1 LVSTTTGNTTAAQAP
16 LNKGE
21 ELMNKLHR
29 VLAASVIAMSTAL
42 PAAWAADLTVG
53 FTLDADTL
61 DPANHRKRETET
73 IIRNMYDG
81 ILTRDSEMNV
91 VPEIAESFSQVSPTV
106 YDFKIRSGIKFH
118 DGSDL
123 TAEDVKFTLDRL
135 TVEGAMG
142 DGQTSPRQGLM
153 GPVASVEVVDGDT
166 VRINLSEPWPIL
178 PAMLPFQEVVS
189 KAFVESVGSQGM
201 ATEVNGTGPFRLV
214 EWRKG
219 ESIIMERFDDY
230 YGGATDIAPA
240 GPACVDRVIFK
251 VIPESASRVAA
262 LLAGDVDIINELPA
276 FSIEQVKSNAN
287 TDVMTVNGTRSFFLA
302 MNLEG
307 EYFDDP
313 KVRQAVAHAIDK
325 DLIIDRIL
333 SGYATRI
340 EGILSPDAF
349 GSSELPTYEYDPEK
363 AQALLAEAGYPD
375 GIDVTMDVE
384 GAFKDTAE
392 AVASLL
398 TKVGI
403 RTTVAVGEGAQLSD
417 KWRTKGAP
425 KTGDMFFTSWGNGSL
440 DPFDIFTPTHRT
452 NDRGNS
458 AGYANSELD
467 AILDAAAVELDT
479 EKRAGMYR
487 DAELIVNRDLPYV
500 YLWVP
505 QDIYG
510 VSNRLKGWRPSA
522 DSRINLHDA
531 CVE

>member
-1 LVSTTTGNTTAAQAP
+1 MVSLRRALLASALV
-16 LNKGE
+16 L
-21 ELMNKLHR
+21 
-29 VLAASVIAMSTAL
+29 STAL
-42 PAAWAADLTVG
+42 PAAHAADLIVG

-73 IIRNMYDG
+73 IIRNLYDG
-81 ILTRDSEMNV
+81 LVTRDGDMKV
-91 VPEIAESFSQVSPTV
+91 VPEIAESFVQVSPTV

-118 DGSDL
+118 DGSEM
-123 TAEDVKFTLDRL
+123 TAEDVKFTLDRI

-153 GPVASVEVVDGDT
+153 GPVASVEVVDGNT
-166 VRINLSEPWPIL
+166 VRINLKEPWPIL
-178 PAMLPFQEVVS
+178 PAMLPNQQIVS
-189 KAFVESVGSQGM
+189 KAFVEKAGAAGI
-201 ATEVNGTGPFRLV
+201 ATAENGTGPFKLV

-219 ESIIMERFDDY
+219 DSIIMERFDDY
-230 YGGATDIAPA
+230 YGGATDIAPV
-240 GPACVDRVIFK
+240 GKACVDRVIFK

-276 FSIEQVKSNAN
+276 FSIEQVKSNPN
-287 TDVMTVNGTRSFFLA
+287 TDVMTVNGTRSFFIA
-302 MNLEG
+302 MNMQG
-307 EYFDDP
+307 EIFDDP
-313 KVRQAVAHAIDK
+313 KVRQAAAYAIDK
-325 DLIIDRIL
+325 DLLIEKIL
-333 SGYATRI
+333 AGNAVSI
-340 EGILSPDAF
+340 SGILSPDAF
-349 GSSELPTYEYDPEK
+349 GSSELPAYSYDPEK
-363 AQALLAEAGYPD
+363 AKALLAEAGFPD

-398 TKVGI
+398 TKAGI
-403 RTTVAVGEGAQLSD
+403 RTTVAVGEGAQLTE
-417 KWRTKGAP
+417 KWRTQGKP
-425 KTGDMFFTSWGNGSL
+425 KTGDMYFTSWGNGSL

-458 AGYANSELD
+458 AGYANPQLD
-467 AILDAAAVELDT
+467 AILDAAAVELDV
-479 EKRAGMYR
+479 EKRAAMYR
-487 DAELIVNRDLPYV
+487 EAELMINADLPYV

-510 VSNRLKGWRPSA
+510 VSKRLKGWKPSA

>member
-1 LVSTTTGNTTAAQAP
+1 MISF
-16 LNKGE
+16 
-21 ELMNKLHR
+21 HR
-29 VLAASVIAMSTAL
+29 ALLASAVVLCAAL
-42 PAAWAADLTVG
+42 PSAHAADLVVG

-81 ILTRDSEMNV
+81 ILTRDGDMKV
-91 VPEIAESFSQVSPTV
+91 VPEIAQSYVQVSPTV

-118 DGSDL
+118 DGSEM
-123 TAEDVKFTLDRL
+123 TAEDVKFTLDRI
-135 TVEGAMG
+135 TVEGAME
-142 DGQTSPRQGLM
+142 GQTSPRQGLM
-153 GPVASVEVVDGDT
+153 GPVASVEVVDAST
-166 VRINLSEPWPIL
+166 VRINLKEPWPIL
-178 PAMLPFQEVVS
+178 PAMLPNQQIVS
-189 KAFVESVGSQGM
+189 KAFVEKVGSDGI
-201 ATEVNGTGPFRLV
+201 ATQENGTGPFKLV

-219 ESIIMERFDDY
+219 DSIIMERFDDY
-230 YGGATDIAPA
+230 YGGATDIPPV
-240 GPACVDRVIFK
+240 GKSCVDRVIFK

-276 FSIEQVKSNAN
+276 FSIEQVKSNPN
-287 TDVMTVNGTRSFFLA
+287 TDVMTVNGTRSFFIA
-302 MNLEG
+302 MNMQG

-313 KVRQAVAHAIDK
+313 KVRQAAAHAIDRQ
-325 DLIIDRIL
+325 LIIDRIL
-333 SGYATRI
+333 GGNAAAI
-340 EGILSPDAF
+340 NGILSPDAF
-349 GSSELPTYEYDPEK
+349 GASELPTYEYDPEK
-363 AQALLAEAGYPD
+363 AKALLAEAGFPD

-398 TKVGI
+398 TKAGI
-403 RTTVAVGEGAQLSD
+403 RTTVSVGEGAQLVE
-417 KWRTKGAP
+417 KWRTQGKP
-425 KTGDMFFTSWGNGSL
+425 KTGDMYFTSWGNGSL

-458 AGYANSELD
+458 SGYANEKLD
-467 AILDAAAVELDT
+467 AILDAAAIELDV

-487 DAELIVNRDLPYV
+487 EAELMINADLPYV

-510 VSNRLKGWRPSA
+510 VSKRLTGWKPSA